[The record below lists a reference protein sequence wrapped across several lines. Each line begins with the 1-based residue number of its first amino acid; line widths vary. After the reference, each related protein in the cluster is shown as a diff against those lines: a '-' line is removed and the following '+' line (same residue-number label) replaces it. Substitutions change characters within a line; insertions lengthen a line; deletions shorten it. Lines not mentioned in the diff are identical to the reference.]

1 MGKELM
7 CHLYGRNLEKIIE
20 NSKGR
25 ICEFH
30 NLENGKYIV
39 SKYEIFKGVTV
50 FYNDIHTSVIKKKL
64 SKNLN
69 QSYEINH
76 CREGR
81 FECML
86 SDGTIT
92 YMESGDFAINESSNS
107 SEESFFP
114 ISHYHGVTFYI
125 NPKEFDSEIYFLEEM
140 LGIKFE
146 VVLRKLCNKDKVFVQ
161 RATQHIEHIFYEVY
175 KVPDEILIEY
185 LRIKFQELFLYI
197 SSLDTSNKVS
207 DRKYFIK
214 TNVDIVKKID
224 EFIKNNYEKN
234 ITYDKLSEIFKINST
249 TMKSCYKS
257 VFGQTIKE
265 AITSKRLEVAADF
278 LNNTSISIT
287 EIAIR
292 VGFTDHANFSNTFKN
307 KFNLTPSEYR
317 KISKTAHLV

>member
-81 FECML
+81 FECVL

-92 YMESGDFAINESSNS
+92 YMESGDFAINASSNS
-107 SEESFFP
+107 SEEFF
-114 ISHYHGVTFYI
+114 
-125 NPKEFDSEIYFLEEM
+125 
-140 LGIKFE
+140 
-146 VVLRKLCNKDKVFVQ
+146 
-161 RATQHIEHIFYEVY
+161 
-175 KVPDEILIEY
+175 
-185 LRIKFQELFLYI
+185 FLYLI
-197 SSLDTSNKVS
+197 IMV
-207 DRKYFIK
+207 
-214 TNVDIVKKID
+214 
-224 EFIKNNYEKN
+224 
-234 ITYDKLSEIFKINST
+234 
-249 TMKSCYKS
+249 
-257 VFGQTIKE
+257 
-265 AITSKRLEVAADF
+265 
-278 LNNTSISIT
+278 
-287 EIAIR
+287 
-292 VGFTDHANFSNTFKN
+292 
-307 KFNLTPSEYR
+307 
-317 KISKTAHLV
+317 

>member
-81 FECML
+81 FECVL

-92 YMESGDFAINESSNS
+92 YMESGDFAINASSNS
-107 SEESFFP
+107 SEESFFSY
-114 ISHYHGVTFYI
+114 ISLSWC
-125 NPKEFDSEIYFLEEM
+125 D
-140 LGIKFE
+140 
-146 VVLRKLCNKDKVFVQ
+146 
-161 RATQHIEHIFYEVY
+161 
-175 KVPDEILIEY
+175 
-185 LRIKFQELFLYI
+185 FLY
-197 SSLDTSNKVS
+197 
-207 DRKYFIK
+207 
-214 TNVDIVKKID
+214 
-224 EFIKNNYEKN
+224 
-234 ITYDKLSEIFKINST
+234 
-249 TMKSCYKS
+249 
-257 VFGQTIKE
+257 
-265 AITSKRLEVAADF
+265 
-278 LNNTSISIT
+278 
-287 EIAIR
+287 
-292 VGFTDHANFSNTFKN
+292 
-307 KFNLTPSEYR
+307 
-317 KISKTAHLV
+317 

>member
-81 FECML
+81 FECVL

-92 YMESGDFAINESSNS
+92 YMESRDFAINASSNS

-161 RATQHIEHIFYEVY
+161 RATRNIEHIFYEVY

-185 LRIKFQELFLYI
+185 LRVKFQELFLYI
-197 SSLDTSNKVS
+197 SSLDTNNKIS

-214 TNVDIVKKID
+214 TNVDIVKKVD

-292 VGFTDHANFSNTFKN
+292 VGFTDHAKFSNTFKN

>member
-81 FECML
+81 FECVL
-86 SDGTIT
+86 NDGTIT
-92 YMESGDFAINESSNS
+92 YMESGDFAINASSNS

-146 VVLRKLCNKDKVFVQ
+146 VVLRKLCNKDKIFVQ
-161 RATQHIEHIFYEVY
+161 RATRHIEHIFYEVY

-197 SSLDTSNKVS
+197 SSLDTSNKIS

-292 VGFTDHANFSNTFKN
+292 VGFTDHAKFSNTFKN